1 MGSGRRGRP
10 ERQGA
15 YSGTGTGR
23 ALPEGAGGDPPQYA
37 RSFYSAPQGT
47 DCSRSW
53 LWTVARRSIS
63 LGFGQIEASE
73 ECTAHS
79 TEICLKPPT
88 WMMKSIVITGAS
100 KGIGRAAADALAQQG
115 WRVVGVARSAPQGF
129 PGEFI
134 SADLADKDETGALAS
149 KLASRGDV
157 LGIVNNVGLAKHET
171 IGTVELGMFTEV
183 MDLNLRPA
191 LQLTQVLLPSM
202 RSARFGR
209 IINIT
214 SLVTR
219 GFAFRASYAAAKAA
233 LESLTRTMAVELAAE
248 GITANA
254 IAPGPT
260 ETELFRANNP
270 PGSEG
275 EARYFR
281 SVPMRRFAQPAEIA
295 AAITFLAG
303 EKAGFITGQTLFI
316 DGGASLGS
324 L

>member
-1 MGSGRRGRP
+1 M
-10 ERQGA
+10 
-15 YSGTGTGR
+15 
-23 ALPEGAGGDPPQYA
+23 
-37 RSFYSAPQGT
+37 
-47 DCSRSW
+47 
-53 LWTVARRSIS
+53 I
-63 LGFGQIEASE
+63 
-73 ECTAHS
+73 
-79 TEICLKPPT
+79 
-88 WMMKSIVITGAS
+88 
-100 KGIGRAAADALAQQG
+100 
-115 WRVVGVARSAPQGF
+115 GVARSAPQCF

-134 SADLADKDETGALAS
+134 SADLGDQDQTGALANE
-149 KLASRGDV
+149 LAARGNV
-157 LGIVNNVGLAKHET
+157 LGIVNNVGLDKHET
-171 IGTVELGMFTEV
+171 IDAVELRVFTAV
-183 MDLNLRPA
+183 MDLNVRPA
-191 LQLTQVLLPSM
+191 LQLTQALLPGM

-209 IINIT
+209 IINVT

-233 LESLTRTMAVELAAE
+233 LESLTRTMALELAAHD
-248 GITANA
+248 ITANA

-275 EARYFR
+275 EARYLR
-281 SVPMRRFAQPAEIA
+281 NVPMRRFAQPEEIA

>member
-1 MGSGRRGRP
+1 M
-10 ERQGA
+10 
-15 YSGTGTGR
+15 T
-23 ALPEGAGGDPPQYA
+23 
-37 RSFYSAPQGT
+37 
-47 DCSRSW
+47 
-53 LWTVARRSIS
+53 
-63 LGFGQIEASE
+63 
-73 ECTAHS
+73 
-79 TEICLKPPT
+79 
-88 WMMKSIVITGAS
+88 KSIVITGAS
-100 KGIGRAAADALAQQG
+100 KGIGRAAADALAEQG
-115 WRVVGVARSAPQGF
+115 WTVIGVARSAPQCF

-134 SADLADKDETGALAS
+134 SADLGDQDQTGALANE
-149 KLASRGDV
+149 LAARGNV

-171 IGTVELGMFTEV
+171 IDAVELRVFTAV
-183 MDLNLRPA
+183 MDLNVRPA
-191 LQLTQVLLPSM
+191 LQLTQALLPGM

-209 IINIT
+209 IINVT

-233 LESLTRTMAVELAAE
+233 LESLTRTMALELAAHD
-248 GITANA
+248 ITANA

-260 ETELFRANNP
+260 EREPFRANNP

-275 EARYFR
+275 EARYLR
-281 SVPMRRFAQPAEIA
+281 NVPMRRFAQPEEIA